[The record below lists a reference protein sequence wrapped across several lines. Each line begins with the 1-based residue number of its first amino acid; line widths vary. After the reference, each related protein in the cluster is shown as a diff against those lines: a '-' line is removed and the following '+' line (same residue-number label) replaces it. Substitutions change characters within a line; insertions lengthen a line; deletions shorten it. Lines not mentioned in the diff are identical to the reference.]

1 MLRAALEGEA
11 FDTVIVDHLMPGRD
25 GFDFA
30 TDVSADTRL
39 AGLPILM
46 LTSAAAASGRL
57 TAREVVIGAYLAK
70 PASRAQ
76 LIRALGAMLGHSPW
90 DQAERR
96 LVTNETLDRD
106 YSSLKILLA
115 EDNA

>member
-1 MLRAALEGEA
+1 
-11 FDTVIVDHLMPGRD
+11 
-25 GFDFA
+25 
-30 TDVSADTRL
+30 
-39 AGLPILM
+39 
-46 LTSAAAASGRL
+46 
-57 TAREVVIGAYLAK
+57 
-70 PASRAQ
+70 
-76 LIRALGAMLGHSPW
+76 MLGHSPW

>member
-1 MLRAALEGEA
+1 
-11 FDTVIVDHLMPGRD
+11 
-25 GFDFA
+25 
-30 TDVSADTRL
+30 
-39 AGLPILM
+39 M
-46 LTSAAAASGRL
+46 LTAAAAASGRL

>member
-25 GFDFA
+25 GFDLA

-70 PASRAQ
+70 PVSRAQ

-106 YSSLKILLA
+106 YSSLRILLA